1 MLPFLG
7 RFIQKHPWMVVII
20 IIFITIG
27 FSLFIPSLEFKT
39 DFSEF
44 TPDDELVNANDRVL
58 DYFGQNQQLVF
69 LLFQTENTDSIL
81 SIEAIK
87 KTNQIQKTLTELSSV
102 NSSFSLITLL
112 DIICLIEFGHTID
125 DCSDEQIQIAVDD
138 LFTDPETYL
147 FSIFSEI
154 DPNEE

>member
-7 RFIQKHPWMVVII
+7 RFIQKHPWMVVTII
-20 IIFITIG
+20 IMITIG

-44 TPDDELVNANDRVL
+44 TPDDELVNANERVL
-58 DYFGQNQQLVF
+58 EYFGQNQQLVF

-81 SIEAIK
+81 SIDAIK
-87 KTNQIQKTLTELSSV
+87 KTNQIQRTLTDLSSV

-112 DIICLIEFGHTID
+112 DII
-125 DCSDEQIQIAVDD
+125 
-138 LFTDPETYL
+138 
-147 FSIFSEI
+147 
-154 DPNEE
+154 